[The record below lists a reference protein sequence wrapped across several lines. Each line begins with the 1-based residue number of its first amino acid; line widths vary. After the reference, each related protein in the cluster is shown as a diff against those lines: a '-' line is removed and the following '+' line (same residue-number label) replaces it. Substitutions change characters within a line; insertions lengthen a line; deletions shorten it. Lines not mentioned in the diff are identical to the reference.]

1 MTKVRA
7 MSHEAQTD
15 AMRYLRANQFL
26 NTLRE
31 HLDELTRQEFKT
43 LRGQALSGDI
53 AGAEKGLQ
61 TIIMRGHK

>member
-1 MTKVRA
+1 MTKVKA
-7 MSHEAQTD
+7 MAHEAQTD

-31 HLDELTRQEFKT
+31 HLDEMTRQEFKT

-61 TIIMRGHK
+61 KILMR